1 MRLVL
6 VFFII
11 LFSALNI
18 KAQDDRP
25 LRVEIEDESNADMHR
40 IVPFGEKGVIFFY
53 AVLENKKDQKY
64 KWAFTLYDVNFQKKW
79 RKDVP
84 TELEYKLSD
93 FKSDSNY
100 LYLYLEKKYKSST
113 TNEFK
118 IIKLNINNSEIKVV
132 EGVNPDNS
140 AITSFEV
147 VGDKAFLGG
156 RKNPTN
162 GQSIGQIFFSI
173 TLVPLFSGLTLLKY
187 QPSLIMVDLSS
198 GKVKSLSEPMK
209 GQGYVENIEMFSDKG
224 QAFVSVRNFIQRK
237 TNRLYIDQ
245 YSFDG
250 VKTGTIELKSDD
262 PERKLC
268 SMNMLTV
275 SDNEYFII
283 GTYNNKVR
291 GKQANPAHAGFIESS
306 NGIYLS
312 KTVNNVQTYTK
323 FINFSKFRSF
333 FSSFSD
339 KNAERMKMKA
349 RKKEARGGEMSYDYS
364 IIVHDI
370 IVRDSNYILLAE
382 LYYPQYRTETYTSY
396 DAYGQPYTTTYTI
409 FEGYRYTSAIIAC
422 FDKDGNLKW
431 DNSFDI
437 WNILTFNLGEKVK
450 VLFDGEDI
458 ILAYSN
464 EGKIASKV
472 ISGDKV
478 IEGNDFTEIQTN
490 YSNDKLLEDY
500 NSDMDYWYGS
510 YFITY
515 GYQKIQNK
523 GLKDKSKRN
532 VFYFNKIAFK

>member
-1 MRLVL
+1 MRALL
-6 VFFII
+6 VFFIFFI
-11 LFSALNI
+11 NVFNI
-18 KAQDDRP
+18 QAQNDRP

-84 TELEYKLSD
+84 TDLAFKLAS

-100 LYLYLEKKYKSST
+100 LYLYLEKKYKSSS
-113 TNEFK
+113 TNEFE
-118 IIKLNINNSEIKVV
+118 IIKLDVNTSETKVV
-132 EGVNPDNS
+132 EAVNPDNS
-140 AITSFEV
+140 TITSFEV
-147 VGDKAFLGG
+147 VDDIAMLGG
-156 RKNPTN
+156 RKNPTT
-162 GQSIGQIFFSI
+162 GQSVGQIFFSI

-187 QPSLIMVDLSS
+187 QPSLIMVDLKTS
-198 GKVKSLSEPMK
+198 KVKSLSEPIK
-209 GQGYVENIEMFSDKG
+209 GQGYVESIEMFPDKG
-224 QAFVSVRNFIQRK
+224 KSFVSVKNFVQRK
-237 TNRLYIDQ
+237 TNRIYIDQ
-245 YSFDG
+245 YSFAG
-250 VKTGTIELKSDD
+250 VKSATIELKSDD
-262 PERKLC
+262 PDRKL
-268 SMNMLTV
+268 SSVNMLPIN
-275 SDNEYFII
+275 DNEYFII

-291 GKQANPAHAGFIESS
+291 GKAANPAHSGFSESS

-312 KTVNNVQTYTK
+312 KIVNNVQTYTK
-323 FINFSKFRSF
+323 FLNFAKFKSF
-333 FSSFSD
+333 FSSLDD
-339 KNAERMKMKA
+339 KKADKMKMQAK
-349 RKKEARGGEMSYDYS
+349 KKEARGGEMTYDYS
-364 IIVHDI
+364 LIVHDI
-370 IVRDSNYILLAE
+370 IVRDSNYIMLAE
-382 LYYPQYRTETYTSY
+382 LYYPQYRTEVYTSY

-409 FEGYRYTSAIIAC
+409 FEGYRYSSAIIAC

-431 DNSFDI
+431 DNSFEI

-450 VLFDGEDI
+450 VLFDGDDV

-478 IEGNDFTEIQTN
+478 VEGNDFTDIQTN
-490 YSNDKLLEDY
+490 YSNDKLLDDY

-515 GYQKIQNK
+515 GYQKIQNQ
-523 GLKDKSKRN
+523 GLKEKSKRN

>member
-1 MRLVL
+1 MRKL
-6 VFFII
+6 II
-11 LFSALNI
+11 LIFFLLSLTKIN
-18 KAQDDRP
+18 AQNDRP

-53 AVLENKKDQKY
+53 AVLENKRDQKY
-64 KWAFTLYDVNFQKKW
+64 KWAFTLYDVDFQKKW

-84 TELEYKLSD
+84 TFLDYKLTD
-93 FKSDSNY
+93 FKSDSNF

-113 TNEFK
+113 TNEFE
-118 IIKLNINNSEIKVV
+118 IIKLDVNTSEIQVV
-132 EGVNPDNS
+132 DGVNPDNS

-147 VGDKAFLGG
+147 VDDVALLGG

-162 GQSIGQIFFSI
+162 GQSVGQIFFSI

-187 QPSLIMVDLSS
+187 QPSLLMVDLKT
-198 GKVKSLSEPMK
+198 GKVKSLSEPIK
-209 GQGYVENIEMFSDKG
+209 GQAYVENIEMFRDKG
-224 QAFVSVRNFIQRK
+224 KAFVSVKNFIQRK
-237 TNRLYIDQ
+237 TNSIFINQ
-245 YSFDG
+245 YAFDG
-250 VKTGTIELKSDD
+250 SKIGTIELKSQD

-268 SMNMLTV
+268 SVNMLPV
-275 SDNEYFII
+275 NDNEYFII

-291 GKQANPAHAGFIESS
+291 GRQANPAHAGFLESS

-312 KTVNNVQTYTK
+312 KVVNNVQTYTK
-323 FINFSKFRSF
+323 FMNFSKFKSF
-333 FSSFSD
+333 FGDLND
-339 KNAERMKMKA
+339 KKAAKMKMQA
-349 RKKEARGGEMSYDYS
+349 RKKEARGGEMNYDYS
-364 IIVHDI
+364 LIVHDV
-370 IVRDSNYILLAE
+370 IVRDSNFIMLAE

-396 DAYGQPYTTTYTI
+396 DAYGQPYTTTYTV

-422 FDKDGNLKW
+422 FDKEGNLKW
-431 DNSFDI
+431 DNSFEI

-450 VLFDGEDI
+450 VLFDGDDI

-490 YSNDKLLEDY
+490 YSNDKLLDDY
-500 NSDMDYWYGS
+500 NSDMDYWYGN

-523 GLKDKSKRN
+523 NLKEKSKRN